1 MKLKEKFVD
10 LLDGTLMFP
19 ADATVEMED
28 DALSSSSGSGERS
41 EPAHVA
47 NFSHNQLLQR
57 TSVQNPRQM
66 FPAEQTLDIP
76 SHSHYHTE
84 HSPRYQTASVQDY
97 LLPNED
103 PSSVVANAQQS
114 LANLLLRMVPA
125 EIPFPE
131 ISRRTCFGIL
141 EVQQKLK
148 VQNASSKSQLTK
160 TRVDDVET
168 AMPSNSNTLRET
180 NTVLSNTHCGEEI
193 ECKEIQHSDSSPGR
207 SKPQLFKW
215 SQSRNSPAIEPGV
228 ALKRR
233 LDTEQNIILGGKLL
247 KPSYSGQQSN
257 SPSRSRNYK

>member
-1 MKLKEKFVD
+1 MQLKEKFVD

-19 ADATVEMED
+19 ADARVEMED

-57 TSVQNPRQM
+57 TSVQNLEQM
-66 FPAEQTLDIP
+66 FPAEQILDVP

-84 HSPRYQTASVQDY
+84 QSPRYLTASVQDY
-97 LLPNED
+97 LLRNED
-103 PSSVVANAQQS
+103 PSSIAANAQQS
-114 LANLLLRMVPA
+114 LADLLLRMVPA

-131 ISRRTCFGIL
+131 ILRRTCFGIL

-148 VQNASSKSQLTK
+148 VQNASSKSQLTT

-168 AMPSNSNTLRET
+168 AMPLNSNTLRET
-180 NTVLSNTHCGEEI
+180 KTFLSNSDCGEETG
-193 ECKEIQHSDSSPGR
+193 CKEIQHSDSSPGR

-215 SQSRNSPAIEPGV
+215 SQSRISPTIQPEV
-228 ALKRR
+228 VLKQR
-233 LDTEQNIILGGKLL
+233 LDMKQNIILGGKLRES
-247 KPSYSGQQSN
+247 SYSG
-257 SPSRSRNYK
+257 